1 MFPSV
6 IQFGFML
13 LESVEESKSNE
24 FGDSNGVLGI
34 EKLSIQI
41 LGTLFE
47 VHDMTRNE
55 VNTCLITTAIIFNA
69 FWTDI
74 QTFYASSL
82 HP

>member
-1 MFPSV
+1 MVPSV

-13 LESVEESKSNE
+13 LESVEEGRSNE
-24 FGDSNGVLGI
+24 FGDSDGVLGI

-55 VNTCLITTAIIFNA
+55 VDNCLITDSLNIFLNA
-69 FWTDI
+69 F
-74 QTFYASSL
+74 
-82 HP
+82 

>member
-1 MFPSV
+1 MVPSV
-6 IQFGFML
+6 IQFGFMS
-13 LESVEESKSNE
+13 LESVEEGRSHE

-55 VNTCLITTAIIFNA
+55 VDYWSLNFLNA
-69 FWTDI
+69 F
-74 QTFYASSL
+74 
-82 HP
+82 